1 MPTPSSL
8 NNEIREMLMDCGLFL
23 ALTPADFSAAAGY
36 FSISNIE
43 KGEAIFNEG
52 DAGTFMCII
61 HSGTVSVQ
69 KVNGEG
75 KPVETAILRAG
86 RAFGEMAVLDG
97 ERRSA
102 SCIAASSCYLLNLGR
117 DSLDKMLND
126 APKVAAKIIRAIAIA
141 MSKRLRM
148 MDGQVLAQQE

>member
-43 KGEAIFNEG
+43 KGDAIFNEG